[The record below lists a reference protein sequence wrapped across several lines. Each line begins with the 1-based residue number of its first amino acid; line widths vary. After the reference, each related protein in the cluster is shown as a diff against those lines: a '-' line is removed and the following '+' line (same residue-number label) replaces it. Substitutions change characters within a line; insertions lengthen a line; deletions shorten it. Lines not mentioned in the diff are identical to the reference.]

1 MENAHAIGFRVQRSI
16 NRATTTLTL
25 SFGNMQYA
33 RIQSYNILDISQCN
47 LIVQTEVQLI
57 EQDPESYEKAHVVL
71 CLNVTVE
78 ASVEHLFA

>member
-1 MENAHAIGFRVQRSI
+1 
-16 NRATTTLTL
+16 
-25 SFGNMQYA
+25 MQYA